1 MKHLRADQTLCPVG
15 RTVDRVGDGWSLLI
29 LRDAFHG
36 LTRFDEF
43 RKSLGV
49 APNIL
54 TDRLSYLVET
64 GFLERRRYNERPP
77 RDEYV
82 LTPMGQDFRPVLLTM
97 MAFGNRNFAREG
109 VASELVDVR
118 TGAPARPVVVDA
130 NTGRELDYAGYRFAP
145 GPAADETVLARL
157 ALAHDRVAS

>member
-1 MKHLRADQTLCPVG
+1 M
-15 RTVDRVGDGWSLLI
+15 I

-43 RKSLGV
+43 RRSLGV

-54 TDRLSYLVET
+54 ADRLSRLVET
-64 GFLERRRYNERPP
+64 GFMERRRYSERPP
-77 RDEYV
+77 RDAYV
-82 LTPMGQDFRPVLLTM
+82 LTPMGQDFRPVLLAL
-97 MAFGNRNFAREG
+97 MAFGNRNFAKEG

-130 NTGRELDYAGYRFAP
+130 NTGREIGLAGYRFAP
-145 GPAADETVLARL
+145 GPAADETVLARM
-157 ALAHDRVAS
+157 AFANGRVAS